1 MADIDLEQELTT
13 IALQEE
19 QLQFERFDASAAFAI
34 GTRIKMLAEKHGVA
48 VAIDIQLHGWPL
60 FYCAMAGTTPNNA
73 DWSRRKRNT
82 VLRFHK
88 SSYAI
93 GLQLKQQNTT
103 LAERYGVNPGDYV
116 AAGGGFPVRLRGT
129 GCVGAI
135 TVSGLSQK
143 EDHEL
148 VVEVM
153 AGFLGRPMEAFP
165 AG

>member
-1 MADIDLEQELTT
+1 MADTDLEQELKT

-19 QLQFERFDASAAFAI
+19 KLQFERFDATTAFDI
-34 GTRIKMLAEKHGVA
+34 GTRIKALAEKRGVA

-60 FYCAMAGTTPNNA
+60 FYYAMPGTTPNNA
-73 DWSRRKRNT
+73 DWIRRKRNT
-82 VLRFHK
+82 VMRFHK

-93 GLQLKQQNTT
+93 GLQMKQQKTT

-116 AAGGGFPVRLRGT
+116 AAGGGFPLKLRDT
-129 GCVGAI
+129 GCVGTI

-148 VVEVM
+148 VVEVL
-153 AGFLGRPMEAFP
+153 AGFLGQAR
-165 AG
+165 